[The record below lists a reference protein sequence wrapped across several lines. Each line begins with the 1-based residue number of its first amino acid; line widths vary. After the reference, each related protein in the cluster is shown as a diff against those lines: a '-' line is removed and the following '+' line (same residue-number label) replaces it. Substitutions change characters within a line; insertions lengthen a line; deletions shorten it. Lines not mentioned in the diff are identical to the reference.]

1 MVPRGMRVLVAIAT
15 LGVLAALAAPAH
27 AGLTA
32 SLRNRALSGAGT
44 EGPGV
49 YGELD
54 GAFTLGLA
62 GGVGFAG
69 GGTGSTALPL
79 ATGQIDLLFLS
90 TAGIKIG
97 YQTYAKDLASGIGM
111 RQHGLFFDVDLRPLF
126 LLLFFTN
133 RFTGNETLDLFLYSI
148 GIEVGFSYERSSI
161 GGPAPTAEGAF
172 GFHVGTGL
180 EVPLWRQGGQG
191 LYLRLQFRADFIRDL
206 QLRPEVGGPIYSLD
220 GLQLSLLLRYRFQ
233 FWKNL

>member
-1 MVPRGMRVLVAIAT
+1 MRALCAIAA
-15 LGVLAALAAPAH
+15 LAVLAALATPAQ
-27 AGLTA
+27 ARLTA
-32 SLRNRALSGAGT
+32 SLRNRAPNGAAT
-44 EGPGV
+44 EGPGI

-54 GAFTLGLA
+54 GTFTLGLA
-62 GGVGFAG
+62 GGVGLAG
-69 GGTGSTALPL
+69 GGSGSTALPL

-90 TAGIKIG
+90 TAGIKVG
-97 YQTYAKDLASGIGM
+97 YQTYAKDLASGIGL

-126 LLLFFTN
+126 LLLFFTD
-133 RFTGNETLDLFLYSI
+133 RFTGNEALDLVLYSI

-161 GGPAPTAEGAF
+161 GGPAPTADGAF

-206 QLRPEVGGPIYSLD
+206 QLRPEAGGAVHSLD
-220 GLQLSLLLRYRFQ
+220 GLGLSLLLRYRFQ
-233 FWKNL
+233 FGKDL